1 MFDSKPISRQTS
13 TRRRSGTRL
22 VALGY
27 LVALLA
33 SWAWQGATHLARA
46 PEPATEL
53 APEPVPHQGNATAA
67 GSAMPVPL
75 APPAPAVELTPPVE
89 LTRVTPYWGADV
101 AGPVA
106 SFEVVVAS
114 RTWRAATPSAN
125 TPDPV
130 ILLHGAPGSSRDWSR
145 LAPLL
150 AQSPDGPRD
159 VHALDL
165 PGSGQSTLRVP
176 DHSIRAHAR
185 VVAAW
190 MRARGISAAHVVGW
204 SQGGG
209 AALHFADDASA
220 AHADASAAHADAPA
234 AHADAPAHSLATPR
248 IASLTLLAAIG
259 EQHHES
265 SGSYAFEHARYDL
278 GLLVLGPGLDLV
290 PHFGLLPSRDARVGW
305 LRGFAHS
312 DQRPLGPL
320 MDRLAQRRVPT
331 LIIHGR
337 GDALISLRSAQSA
350 HQRIAGSTLIIL
362 DANHFIPF
370 LQADEAARDLARFF
384 ASHDTYGPSALDR
397 VQPGIIDRAPLPPER
412 LLARAAA
419 PVRSAVHAAPAW
431 LEVTVLALLAMVAP
445 AAAAALAAM
454 LVLGLDLDYGVAIVG
469 VAVGLV
475 AHALASAAWGRRAA
489 AELASDAT
497 PLVEAKGGVARR
509 LRLGLVSRAD
519 WARRLDRAPFRDGL
533 AAGLV
538 RSTRATAPAT
548 LIALACSSARAG
560 SSLDGAKPARSR
572 AMPLAKAAMGIVVA
586 CVIVGVSSVVG
597 AIVVGSLASIAANAT
612 LAGLVEASRTPP
624 DATDAGDASAAQGA
638 SESLGAS
645 AARAPQGSGGVRAGG
660 AVAVGLADA
669 GGTTGVL
676 WPIGFVLML
685 LGARAAPLVLS
696 RAGRVTVRVALRRV
710 RHHEF
715 WPGIAFYALLVPIHA
730 ILAIRHRGILAW
742 TACNPGIDAGGG
754 ILGESKGATFARAG
768 APSLLDP
775 CSPPIAHG
783 ASSRAVASDHGV
795 GARDLAHVYD
805 ALRAGAGSAIA
816 HAATTHAAT
825 THAATTHAAP
835 PGIWPWAFVAAGQSP
850 AHRAQRV
857 LDLLDAEPAL
867 GGFPVILKPD
877 TGFRGFA
884 VRLARTPDH
893 VRAYFHEVTTPVLVQ
908 RFHPGPN
915 ECSLL
920 WTRRLPGVTPAHPSP
935 LALVG
940 EILTATHKD
949 FQTVVGDGAS
959 TLEALIDRDPRA
971 RLQRDVFRA
980 RHADNLSRVLAP
992 GESLALNVAGNHCQ
1006 GTIFR
1011 DGQFLVTDD
1020 LARVVD
1026 HLCDTLA
1033 ASTFDSVRLDIRYA
1047 DRDALQRGRHFAVVD
1062 INGTMGESV
1071 NVYDPDRS
1079 LPWAVGVL
1087 WKHWSRLFAL
1097 GAWRRETGHAPLT
1110 LGGLWALRRFYA
1122 GRRGSSLSD

>member
-1 MFDSKPISRQTS
+1 MSDSVPMPHQTS
-13 TRRRSGTRL
+13 ARRRSGNRL
-22 VALGY
+22 LALGY

-33 SWAWQGATHLARA
+33 SWAWQGATHLASVPTPTPSPASHQDRA
-46 PEPATEL
+46 A
-53 APEPVPHQGNATAA
+53 GA
-67 GSAMPVPL
+67 GSATSV
-75 APPAPAVELTPPVE
+75 PPVE

-101 AGPVA
+101 AGPVT

-114 RTWRAATPSAN
+114 RKWHAAAPSASADASADPSASPLPMK
-125 TPDPV
+125 PDPV

-150 AQSPDGPRD
+150 AQSPDGQRD

-190 MRARGISAAHVVGW
+190 MRARGITAAHVVGW

-209 AALHFADDASA
+209 TALHLADDLSA
-220 AHADASAAHADAPA
+220 ARVEFAP
-234 AHADAPAHSLATPR
+234 DTPSPDGTPR

-259 EQHHES
+259 EQRHES
-265 SGSYAFEHARYDL
+265 SGSHAFEHARYDL
-278 GLLVLGPGLDLV
+278 GLLILGPGLDLI
-290 PHFGLLPSRDARVGW
+290 PHFGLMPSRDARVGW

-320 MDRLAQRRVPT
+320 MDSLAQRRVPT

-337 GDALISLRSAQSA
+337 GDALIPLRSAQSA
-350 HQRIAGSTLIIL
+350 HRRLTDSTLIIL

-370 LQADEAARDLARFF
+370 LQADEAAQDLARFF
-384 ASHDTYGPSALDR
+384 ASHDTLGPSARDR
-397 VQPGIIDRAPLPPER
+397 LPPGIIDRAPVPPDR

-419 PVRSAVHAAPAW
+419 PVRGAVHAAPAW
-431 LEVTVLALLAMVAP
+431 LEIVVLAAVAMVAP
-445 AAAAALAAM
+445 ALAAALAAM

-469 VAVGLV
+469 VTAGLF
-475 AHALASAAWGRRAA
+475 AHTLASAAWGRRVARG
-489 AELASDAT
+489 LAGDAP
-497 PLVEAKGGVARR
+497 PLVEATRGVARR
-509 LRLGLVSRAD
+509 LRLGMVSRVD
-519 WARRLDRAPFRDGL
+519 WARRLERSPFREGL

-548 LIALACSSARAG
+548 LSALAWSSARVR
-560 SSLDGAKPARSR
+560 SSSRGARPARPR
-572 AMPLAKAAMGIVVA
+572 VVPLVKAAAGIVAA
-586 CVIVGVSSVVG
+586 CVTVGVSSVVG
-597 AIVVGSLASIAANAT
+597 AIVVGSLASVAANAT
-612 LAGLVEASRTPP
+612 LAGLVEASCPP
-624 DATDAGDASAAQGA
+624 TALPEA
-638 SESLGAS
+638 LGAS
-645 AARAPQGSGGVRAGG
+645 AAGGASSVRAGG

-685 LGARAAPLVLS
+685 LGARAGPLVLS
-696 RAGRVTVRVALRRV
+696 RAGRVTVRVALRRA

-768 APSLLDP
+768 APSLLDS
-775 CSPPIAHG
+775 CTPPE
-783 ASSRAVASDHGV
+783 SRAADNAAVPQHGM
-795 GARDLAHVYD
+795 GARDLAQVYD
-805 ALRAGAGSAIA
+805 ALRAGRDSVA
-816 HAATTHAAT
+816 THAPT
-825 THAATTHAAP
+825 
-835 PGIWPWAFVAAGQSP
+835 PGVWPWAFVAAGETP
-850 AHRAQRV
+850 ARRAQRV

-908 RFHPGPN
+908 RFHPGPH

-920 WTRRLPGVTPAHPSP
+920 WARRVPVVQASLATTTPTHR
-935 LALVG
+935 ALVG

-949 FQTVVGDGAS
+949 FQTIVGDGVS

-980 RHADNLSRVLAP
+980 RHADNLARVLDA
-992 GESLALNVAGNHCQ
+992 GEALALNVAGNHCQ

-1033 ASTFDSVRLDIRYA
+1033 ASTFDCVRLDIRYA
-1047 DRDALQRGRHFAVVD
+1047 DRDALQRGRHFAIVD

-1071 NVYDPDRS
+1071 NVYDPGRG

-1097 GAWRRETGHAPLT
+1097 GAWRREMGHAPLT

-1122 GRRGSSLSD
+1122 ARRGSSLSD